1 MRKPAGGSN
10 LSTCVCVRAVVRRS
24 AGLFLALASA
34 GGGLS
39 AQALMGGLGRGPS
52 VVLFSNDRAVL
63 EAGDPR
69 KDLPCSLTH
78 EKPVLGFDLKF
89 HASFDVSVPLN
100 ELSGTENI
108 LTIVFRVIPE
118 AEKDEPRYF
127 TQKIRVPS
135 IADDAKGEAFLQG
148 GFELGEGKY
157 HIDWLIRDRSER
169 VCSAYW
175 DVEAALSSKDKQ
187 IAMMLTPNAVQAS
200 EFEQFREE
208 PPVERNPDSPLSVK
222 MLVNFAPQNARSAA
236 LQPIDISALVSILR
250 TIARDPRIGKFSLV
264 AFNMQDQKVLYRQ
277 EDSDKIDFPSIG
289 KALSALKLGTV
300 DLGKLAKKHSDTEFL
315 AGLMREE
322 LKVDRSPDALIFAGP
337 KAMLDEN
344 VSQDALRE
352 VGEIH
357 YPIFY
362 MNFNLSPQQVPWRD
376 SISHAIKHFRGTEY
390 TISRPRDL
398 WYAVSE
404 MVSRVAKSRPTR
416 RAQVQGVQ

>member
-1 MRKPAGGSN
+1 MNYAQPVALVLAVLAGN
-10 LSTCVCVRAVVRRS
+10 S
-24 AGLFLALASA
+24 AQ
-34 GGGLS
+34 LS
-39 AQALMGGLGRGPS
+39 AQALMGGQGRGPS

-69 KDLPCSLTH
+69 KDLPCTVTH

-89 HASFDVSVPLN
+89 HASFDVSVPLA
-100 ELSGTENI
+100 ELSGTENL

-127 TQKIRVPS
+127 TQRIRVPS
-135 IADDAKGEAFLQG
+135 IADEAKGEAFLQG

-169 VCSAYW
+169 VCSSYW
-175 DVEAALSSKDKQ
+175 DVEAAL
-187 IAMMLTPNAVQAS
+187 AVQAS

-222 MLVNFAPQNARSAA
+222 MLVNFAPQNSRSAS
-236 LQPIDISALVSILR
+236 LQPIDVSALVSILR

-289 KALSALKLGTV
+289 KALTALKLGTV
-300 DLGKLAKKHSDTEFL
+300 DLGKLAQKHSDTEFL
-315 AGLMREE
+315 AGLLREE
-322 LKVDRSPDALIFAGP
+322 LKCDKPPDALIFAGP

-344 VSQDALRE
+344 VSHDALRE
-352 VGEIH
+352 VGEIS

-362 MNFNLSPQQVPWRD
+362 MNYNLSPQQVPWRD